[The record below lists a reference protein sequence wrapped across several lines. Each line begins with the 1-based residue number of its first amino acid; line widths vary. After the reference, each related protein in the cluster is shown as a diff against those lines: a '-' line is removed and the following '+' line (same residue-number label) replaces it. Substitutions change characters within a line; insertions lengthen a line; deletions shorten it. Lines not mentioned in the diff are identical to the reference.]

1 MSMGDLG
8 KIIAI
13 CLLGIVLT
21 LLLQK
26 KQPEIAILLAISV
39 CGCLLAFGLNGV
51 QTVFSVLKQMA
62 TVSGLSS
69 DLLEPLLKTVG
80 IALVT
85 RTGAEL
91 CRDANQ
97 GAMASVVETAGAFS
111 AVVVSLP
118 LLGAVWELL
127 RGML

>member
-1 MSMGDLG
+1 MAELG

-13 CLLGIVLT
+13 CLIGAVLT
-21 LLLQK
+21 LLLEK
-26 KQPEIAILLAISV
+26 SHSELAILLALSV
-39 CGCLLAFGLNGV
+39 CAGLLLFGLSRLE
-51 QTVFSVLKQMA
+51 TVLSALKQLA
-62 TVSGLSS
+62 QAGGLSS
-69 DLLEPLLKTVG
+69 DLLQPLVKTVG

-91 CRDANQ
+91 CRDAKQ
-97 GAMASVVETAGAFS
+97 GAMASVVEMAGAFC
-111 AVVVSLP
+111 AIIVSLP

>member
-1 MSMGDLG
+1 MAELG

-13 CLLGIVLT
+13 CLIGAVLT
-21 LLLQK
+21 LLLEK
-26 KQPEIAILLAISV
+26 SHPELAILLALSV
-39 CGCLLAFGLNGV
+39 CAGLLLFGLSRLG
-51 QTVFSVLKQMA
+51 TVLSALKQLA
-62 TVSGLSS
+62 QAGGLSS
-69 DLLEPLLKTVG
+69 DLLQPLMKTVG

-91 CRDANQ
+91 CRDAKQ
-97 GAMASVVETAGAFS
+97 GAMASVVEMAGAFC
-111 AVVVSLP
+111 AIIVSLP

>member
-1 MSMGDLG
+1 MAELG

-13 CLLGIVLT
+13 CLIGAVLT
-21 LLLQK
+21 LLLEK
-26 KQPEIAILLAISV
+26 SHPELAILLVLSV
-39 CGCLLAFGLNGV
+39 CAGLLLFGLSRLG
-51 QTVFSVLKQMA
+51 TVLSALKQLTQA
-62 TVSGLSS
+62 GGLSS
-69 DLLEPLLKTVG
+69 DLLQPLVKTVG

-91 CRDANQ
+91 CRDAKQ
-97 GAMASVVETAGAFS
+97 GAMASVVEMAGAFC
-111 AVVVSLP
+111 AIIVSLP

>member
-1 MSMGDLG
+1 MAELG

-13 CLLGIVLT
+13 CLIGAVLT
-21 LLLQK
+21 LLLEK
-26 KQPEIAILLAISV
+26 NHPELAILLALSV
-39 CGCLLAFGLNGV
+39 CAGLLLFGLSRLG
-51 QTVFSVLKQMA
+51 TVLSALKQLA
-62 TVSGLSS
+62 QTDGLSS
-69 DLLEPLLKTVG
+69 DLLQPLVKTVG

-91 CRDANQ
+91 CRDAKQ
-97 GAMASVVETAGAFS
+97 GAMASVVEMAGAFC
-111 AVVVSLP
+111 AIIVSLP

>member
-1 MSMGDLG
+1 MVELG

-13 CLLGIVLT
+13 CLIGAVLT
-21 LLLQK
+21 LLLEK
-26 KQPEIAILLAISV
+26 SHPELAILLALSV
-39 CGCLLAFGLNGV
+39 CAGLLLFGLSRLG
-51 QTVFSVLKQMA
+51 TVLSALKQRA
-62 TVSGLSS
+62 QAGGLSS
-69 DLLEPLLKTVG
+69 DLLQPLVKTVG

-91 CRDANQ
+91 CRDAKQ
-97 GAMASVVETAGAFS
+97 GAMASVVEMAGAFC
-111 AVVVSLP
+111 AIIVSLP

>member
-1 MSMGDLG
+1 MAELG

-13 CLLGIVLT
+13 CLVGAVLT
-21 LLLQK
+21 LLLEK
-26 KQPEIAILLAISV
+26 SHPELAILLALSV
-39 CGCLLAFGLNGV
+39 CAGLLLFGLSRLG
-51 QTVFSVLKQMA
+51 TVLSALKQLA
-62 TVSGLSS
+62 QAGGLSS
-69 DLLEPLLKTVG
+69 DLLQPLVKTVG

-91 CRDANQ
+91 CRDAKQ
-97 GAMASVVETAGAFS
+97 GAMASVVEMAGAFC
-111 AVVVSLP
+111 AIIVSLP

>member
-1 MSMGDLG
+1 MAELW
-8 KIIAI
+8 KIAVI
-13 CLLGIVLT
+13 CLVGVVLA

-26 KQPEIAILLAISV
+26 NNPELAILLALAVSAGV
-39 CGCLLAFGLNGV
+39 LLFGLEHMKA
-51 QTVFSVLKQMA
+51 VLAVLEQMA
-62 TVSGLSS
+62 QAGGLSS

-80 IALVT
+80 IALIS

-97 GAMASVVETAGAFS
+97 GAMASVVEIAGAFS
-111 AVVVSLP
+111 AVVVSIP
-118 LLGAVWELL
+118 LLCAVWELL

>member
-1 MSMGDLG
+1 MAELG

-13 CLLGIVLT
+13 CLIGAVLT
-21 LLLQK
+21 LLLEK
-26 KQPEIAILLAISV
+26 SHPELAMLLALSV
-39 CGCLLAFGLNGV
+39 CAGLLLFGLSRLG
-51 QTVFSVLKQMA
+51 TVLSALKQLA
-62 TVSGLSS
+62 QAGGLSS
-69 DLLEPLLKTVG
+69 DLLQPLVKTVG

-91 CRDANQ
+91 CRDAKQ
-97 GAMASVVETAGAFS
+97 GAMASVVEMAGAFC
-111 AVVVSLP
+111 AIIVSLP

>member
-1 MSMGDLG
+1 MAELG

-13 CLLGIVLT
+13 CLIGAVLT
-21 LLLQK
+21 LLLEK
-26 KQPEIAILLAISV
+26 SHPELAILLALSV
-39 CGCLLAFGLNGV
+39 CAGLLLFGLSRLG
-51 QTVFSVLKQMA
+51 TVLSALKQLA
-62 TVSGLSS
+62 QTDGLSS
-69 DLLEPLLKTVG
+69 DLLQPLVKTVG

-91 CRDANQ
+91 CRDAKQ
-97 GAMASVVETAGAFS
+97 GAMASVVEMAGAFC
-111 AVVVSLP
+111 AIIVSLP

>member
-1 MSMGDLG
+1 MAELG

-13 CLLGIVLT
+13 CLIGAVLT
-21 LLLQK
+21 LLLEK
-26 KQPEIAILLAISV
+26 SHPELAILLALSV
-39 CGCLLAFGLNGV
+39 CAGLLLFGLSRLG
-51 QTVFSVLKQMA
+51 TVLSALKRLAQA
-62 TVSGLSS
+62 GGLSS
-69 DLLEPLLKTVG
+69 DLLQPLVKTVG

-91 CRDANQ
+91 CRDAKQ
-97 GAMASVVETAGAFS
+97 GAMASVVEMAGAFC
-111 AVVVSLP
+111 AIIVSLP

>member
-1 MSMGDLG
+1 MAELG

-13 CLLGIVLT
+13 CLIGAVLT
-21 LLLQK
+21 LLLEK
-26 KQPEIAILLAISV
+26 SHPELAILLVLSV
-39 CGCLLAFGLNGV
+39 CAGLLLFGLSRLG
-51 QTVFSVLKQMA
+51 TVLSALKQLA
-62 TVSGLSS
+62 QAGGLSS
-69 DLLEPLLKTVG
+69 DLLQPLVKTVG

-91 CRDANQ
+91 CRDAKQ
-97 GAMASVVETAGAFS
+97 GAMASVVEMAGAFC
-111 AVVVSLP
+111 AIIVSLP

>member
-1 MSMGDLG
+1 MAELG

-13 CLLGIVLT
+13 CLIGAVLT
-21 LLLQK
+21 LLLEK
-26 KQPEIAILLAISV
+26 SHPELAILLALSV
-39 CGCLLAFGLNGV
+39 CVGLLLFGLSRLG
-51 QTVFSVLKQMA
+51 TVLSALKQLA
-62 TVSGLSS
+62 QAGCLSS
-69 DLLEPLLKTVG
+69 DLLQPLVKTVG

-91 CRDANQ
+91 CRDAKQ
-97 GAMASVVETAGAFS
+97 GAMASVVEMAGAFCTII
-111 AVVVSLP
+111 VSLP

>member
-1 MSMGDLG
+1 MTELG
-8 KIIAI
+8 KIVAI
-13 CLLGIVLT
+13 CLVGILLA

-26 KQPEIAILLAISV
+26 NNPELAILLALAV
-39 CGCLLAFGLNGV
+39 CAGALVFGLGHMKR
-51 QTVFSVLKQMA
+51 VLAMLEQMA
-62 TVSGLSS
+62 GGLSS
-69 DLLEPLLKTVG
+69 DLLQPLMKTVG
-80 IALVT
+80 IALIS

-97 GAMASVVETAGAFS
+97 KAIASVVEAVGAFS
-111 AVVVSLP
+111 AVVVSIP

>member
-1 MSMGDLG
+1 MAELG

-13 CLLGIVLT
+13 CLVGAVLT
-21 LLLQK
+21 LLLEK
-26 KQPEIAILLAISV
+26 SHPELAILLALSV
-39 CGCLLAFGLNGV
+39 CAGLLLFGLSRLG
-51 QTVFSVLKQMA
+51 TVLSALKQLA
-62 TVSGLSS
+62 QAGGLSS
-69 DLLEPLLKTVG
+69 DLLQPLVKTVG

-91 CRDANQ
+91 CRDAKQ
-97 GAMASVVETAGAFS
+97 GAIASVVEMAGAFC
-111 AVVVSLP
+111 AIIVSLP

>member
-1 MSMGDLG
+1 MAELG

-13 CLLGIVLT
+13 CLIGAVLT
-21 LLLQK
+21 LLLEK
-26 KQPEIAILLAISV
+26 SHPELAILLALSV
-39 CGCLLAFGLNGV
+39 CAGLLLFGLSRLG
-51 QTVFSVLKQMA
+51 TVLSALKQLA
-62 TVSGLSS
+62 QAGGLSA
-69 DLLEPLLKTVG
+69 DLLQPLVKTVG

-91 CRDANQ
+91 CRDAKQ
-97 GAMASVVETAGAFS
+97 GAMASVVEMAGAFC
-111 AVVVSLP
+111 AIIVSLP

>member
-1 MSMGDLG
+1 MAELG

-13 CLLGIVLT
+13 CLIGAVLT
-21 LLLQK
+21 LLLEK
-26 KQPEIAILLAISV
+26 SHPELAILLALSV
-39 CGCLLAFGLNGV
+39 CVGLLLFGLSRLG
-51 QTVFSVLKQMA
+51 TVLSALKQLA
-62 TVSGLSS
+62 QAGGLSS
-69 DLLEPLLKTVG
+69 DLLQPLVKTVG

-91 CRDANQ
+91 CRDAKQ
-97 GAMASVVETAGAFS
+97 GAMASVVEMAGAFC
-111 AVVVSLP
+111 AIIVSLP

>member
-1 MSMGDLG
+1 MAELG

-13 CLLGIVLT
+13 CLIGAVLT
-21 LLLQK
+21 LLLEK
-26 KQPEIAILLAISV
+26 SHPELAILLALSV
-39 CGCLLAFGLNGV
+39 CAGLLLFGLSRLG
-51 QTVFSVLKQMA
+51 TVLSALKQLVQA
-62 TVSGLSS
+62 GGLSS
-69 DLLEPLLKTVG
+69 DLLQPLVKTVG

-91 CRDANQ
+91 CRDAKQ
-97 GAMASVVETAGAFS
+97 GAMASVVEMAGAFC
-111 AVVVSLP
+111 AIIVSLP

>member
-1 MSMGDLG
+1 MVELG

-13 CLLGIVLT
+13 CLIGAVLT
-21 LLLQK
+21 LLLEK
-26 KQPEIAILLAISV
+26 SHPELAILLALSV
-39 CGCLLAFGLNGV
+39 CAGLLLFGLSRLG
-51 QTVFSVLKQMA
+51 TALSALKQLA
-62 TVSGLSS
+62 QAGGLSS
-69 DLLEPLLKTVG
+69 DLLQPLVKTVG

-91 CRDANQ
+91 CRDAKQ
-97 GAMASVVETAGAFS
+97 GAMASVVEMAGAFC
-111 AVVVSLP
+111 AIIVSLP

>member
-1 MSMGDLG
+1 MAELG

-13 CLLGIVLT
+13 CLIGAVLT
-21 LLLQK
+21 LLLEK
-26 KQPEIAILLAISV
+26 IHPELAILLALSV
-39 CGCLLAFGLNGV
+39 CAGLLLFGLSRLG
-51 QTVFSVLKQMA
+51 TVLSALKQLA
-62 TVSGLSS
+62 QAGGLSS
-69 DLLEPLLKTVG
+69 DLLQPLVKTVG

-91 CRDANQ
+91 CRDAKQ
-97 GAMASVVETAGAFS
+97 GAMASVVEMAGAFC
-111 AVVVSLP
+111 AIIVSLP

>member
-1 MSMGDLG
+1 MTELG
-8 KIIAI
+8 KIVAI
-13 CLLGIVLT
+13 CLVGILLA

-26 KQPEIAILLAISV
+26 NNPELAILLALAV
-39 CGCLLAFGLNGV
+39 CAGVLVFGLGHMKR
-51 QTVFSVLKQMA
+51 VLAM
-62 TVSGLSS
+62 
-69 DLLEPLLKTVG
+69 LE
-80 IALVT
+80 

-97 GAMASVVETAGAFS
+97 KAIASVVEAVGAFS
-111 AVVVSLP
+111 AVVVSIP

>member
-1 MSMGDLG
+1 MAELG

-13 CLLGIVLT
+13 CLIGAVLT
-21 LLLQK
+21 LLLEK
-26 KQPEIAILLAISV
+26 SHPELAILLALSV
-39 CGCLLAFGLNGV
+39 CAGLLLFGLSRLE
-51 QTVFSVLKQMA
+51 TVLSALKQLA
-62 TVSGLSS
+62 KAGGLSS
-69 DLLEPLLKTVG
+69 DLLQPLVKTVG

-91 CRDANQ
+91 CRDAKQ
-97 GAMASVVETAGAFS
+97 GAMASVVEMAGAFC
-111 AVVVSLP
+111 AIIVSLP